1 MIMDFQDKFKK
12 MLQLFVEHQFIWLHK
27 LLLKKSYD
35 QKVDLWRL
43 GIMIYYMHFQ
53 QYEFPNSFNDNDEI
67 KKCFNKKKK
76 KILNINY

>member
-1 MIMDFQDKFKK
+1 
-12 MLQLFVEHQFIWLHK
+12 MLQLFVEHQFIWLQK

-35 QKVDLWRL
+35 QKVDLWSL

-53 QYEFPNSFNDNDEI
+53 QYPFEFPNSFNDNDEI
-67 KKCFNKKKK
+67 KKCFNKKNK